1 MSRHPDDDLY
11 GDNAGHQ
18 PFWAHAQI
26 DGTALDVVT
35 TLVHALAT
43 RWVAEDLA
51 DRFGYSVA
59 IAAATVVMG
68 GDGTFDLW
76 EEPGR
81 LVCHLARSGAPDAT
95 APQRTRGGCGWSPG
109 PRGRAGTSPG
119 PASWSSAALAGSRC
133 SWPCRSSD
141 PGLGRAGL

>member
-11 GDNAGHQ
+11 GDTRRQ

-35 TLVHALAT
+35 MLVHALAT

-51 DRFGYSVA
+51 DRFCYSVA

-68 GDGTFDLW
+68 GHGTFDLW

-81 LVCHLARSGAPDAT
+81 LMCHIARSGAPGAAALRPDPRRLRLVIRT
-95 APQRTRGGCGWSPG
+95 ARPSRHEPGSGILVEHSPG
-109 PRGRAGTSPG
+109 RVTLF
-119 PASWSSAALAGSRC
+119 LAV
-133 SWPCRSSD
+133 PF
-141 PGLGRAGL
+141 A

>member
-11 GDNAGHQ
+11 GDTRRQ

-51 DRFGYSVA
+51 DRFGHNVA
-59 IAAATVVMG
+59 IAAATVVLG
-68 GDGTFDLW
+68 DDGTFDLW

-81 LVCHLARSGAPDAT
+81 LVCHVARSGAPDAT
-95 APQRTRGGCGWSPG
+95 APQPDPRRLRLVTRTARSSRHESGSDIVVERSPG
-109 PRGRAGTSPG
+109 RVTLFLPVPFE
-119 PASWSSAALAGSRC
+119 
-133 SWPCRSSD
+133 
-141 PGLGRAGL
+141 

>member
-11 GDNAGHQ
+11 GDTRRQ

-35 TLVHALAT
+35 TLVHALAI

-51 DRFGYSVA
+51 DRFGDSVV

-81 LVCHLARSGAPDAT
+81 LVFHVARSGAPDAT
-95 APQRTRGGCGWSPG
+95 APQPDPRRLRLVTRTARPSRHEPGSGIVVERSPG
-109 PRGRAGTSPG
+109 RVTLF
-119 PASWSSAALAGSRC
+119 LAV
-133 SWPCRSSD
+133 PFE
-141 PGLGRAGL
+141 

>member
-1 MSRHPDDDLY
+1 MSRHADDDLY
-11 GDNAGHQ
+11 GDDTGHQ

-43 RWVAEDLA
+43 RWVAEDVA

-68 GDGTFDLW
+68 GEGTFDLW

-81 LVCHLARSGAPDAT
+81 LVCHVARSGAPDAT
-95 APQRTRGGCGWSPG
+95 APQPDPRRLRLVTRTARPSRHEPGSGIVVERSPG
-109 PRGRAGTSPG
+109 RVTLF
-119 PASWSSAALAGSRC
+119 LAV
-133 SWPCRSSD
+133 PFE
-141 PGLGRAGL
+141 

>member
-11 GDNAGHQ
+11 GDTRRQ

-43 RWVAEDLA
+43 RWVAEDVA

-68 GDGTFDLW
+68 GEGTFDLW

-81 LVCHLARSGAPDAT
+81 LMCHVARSGAPDAT
-95 APQRTRGGCGWSPG
+95 APQPDPRRLRLVTRTARTNRHEPGSAIVVERSPG
-109 PRGRAGTSPG
+109 RVTLF
-119 PASWSSAALAGSRC
+119 LAV
-133 SWPCRSSD
+133 PFE
-141 PGLGRAGL
+141 

>member
-11 GDNAGHQ
+11 GDTRRQ

-51 DRFGYSVA
+51 DRFGHSVA
-59 IAAATVVMG
+59 IAAATVVLG
-68 GDGTFDLW
+68 DDGTFDLW

-81 LVCHLARSGAPDAT
+81 LMCHIARSGAPDAT
-95 APQRTRGGCGWSPG
+95 APQPDPRRLRLVTRTARTSGNEPGSAIVVERSPG
-109 PRGRAGTSPG
+109 RVTLF
-119 PASWSSAALAGSRC
+119 LAV
-133 SWPCRSSD
+133 PFE
-141 PGLGRAGL
+141 

>member
-11 GDNAGHQ
+11 GDTRRHQ

-35 TLVHALAT
+35 TLVHALAI

-51 DRFGYSVA
+51 DRFGDSVV

-81 LVCHLARSGAPDAT
+81 LMCHIARSGAPGAAALRPDPRRLRLVIRT
-95 APQRTRGGCGWSPG
+95 ARPSRHEPGSGILVEHSPG
-109 PRGRAGTSPG
+109 RVTLF
-119 PASWSSAALAGSRC
+119 LAV
-133 SWPCRSSD
+133 PF
-141 PGLGRAGL
+141 A

>member
-11 GDNAGHQ
+11 GDTRRQ

-35 TLVHALAT
+35 MLVHALAT

-59 IAAATVVMG
+59 IAAATVVLG

-81 LVCHLARSGAPDAT
+81 LVCHVARSGAPDAT
-95 APQRTRGGCGWSPG
+95 APQPDPRRLRLVTRTARPSRHESGSGIVVERSPG
-109 PRGRAGTSPG
+109 RVTLF
-119 PASWSSAALAGSRC
+119 LAV
-133 SWPCRSSD
+133 PFE
-141 PGLGRAGL
+141 

>member
-1 MSRHPDDDLY
+1 MSRHPYDDLY

-18 PFWAHAQI
+18 PFWAHATI

-43 RWVAEDLA
+43 RWVAEDVA
-51 DRFGYSVA
+51 DRFCYSVA

-68 GDGTFDLW
+68 GHGTFDLW

-81 LVCHLARSGAPDAT
+81 LMCHIARSGAPGGSALQPDPRRLRLVTRT
-95 APQRTRGGCGWSPG
+95 ARPGRHDPGSGIVVERSPG
-109 PRGRAGTSPG
+109 RVTLF
-119 PASWSSAALAGSRC
+119 LAV
-133 SWPCRSSD
+133 PF
-141 PGLGRAGL
+141 A

>member
-1 MSRHPDDDLY
+1 MSQHPDDDLY
-11 GDNAGHQ
+11 GDTRRQ

-43 RWVAEDLA
+43 RWVPEDLA

-68 GDGTFDLW
+68 GEGTFDLW

-81 LVCHLARSGAPDAT
+81 LVCHVARSGAPDAT
-95 APQRTRGGCGWSPG
+95 APQPDPRRLRLVTRTARSSRHESGSGIVVERSPG
-109 PRGRAGTSPG
+109 RVTLF
-119 PASWSSAALAGSRC
+119 LAV
-133 SWPCRSSD
+133 PFE
-141 PGLGRAGL
+141 

>member
-11 GDNAGHQ
+11 GDTPRQ

-81 LVCHLARSGAPDAT
+81 LVCHVARSGAPDAI
-95 APQRTRGGCGWSPG
+95 APQPDPRRLRLVGRTARPSRHQPGSGIVVERSPG
-109 PRGRAGTSPG
+109 RVTLF
-119 PASWSSAALAGSRC
+119 LAV
-133 SWPCRSSD
+133 PFE
-141 PGLGRAGL
+141 

>member
-1 MSRHPDDDLY
+1 MLRHPHDDLY
-11 GDNAGHQ
+11 GDDTGHQ

-81 LVCHLARSGAPDAT
+81 LMCHIARSGAPDAT
-95 APQRTRGGCGWSPG
+95 APQPDPRRLRLVTRTARTNKGEPGSAIVVERSPG
-109 PRGRAGTSPG
+109 RVTLF
-119 PASWSSAALAGSRC
+119 LAV
-133 SWPCRSSD
+133 PF
-141 PGLGRAGL
+141 A

>member
-1 MSRHPDDDLY
+1 MSRHPYDDLFGY
-11 GDNAGHQ
+11 DTGHQ
-18 PFWAHAQI
+18 PFWAHVQI
-26 DGTALDVVT
+26 DGTGLHVVT

-43 RWVAEDLA
+43 HWVAEDVA

-81 LVCHLARSGAPDAT
+81 LMCHIARSGAPDAT
-95 APQRTRGGCGWSPG
+95 APQPDPRRLRLVIRTARTERLEPGSGILVEHSPG
-109 PRGRAGTSPG
+109 RVTLF
-119 PASWSSAALAGSRC
+119 LAV
-133 SWPCRSSD
+133 PF
-141 PGLGRAGL
+141 A

>member
-11 GDNAGHQ
+11 GDTRRQ

-43 RWVAEDLA
+43 RWVPEDLA

-68 GDGTFDLW
+68 SEGTFDLW

-81 LVCHLARSGAPDAT
+81 LMCHVARSGAPDAT
-95 APQRTRGGCGWSPG
+95 APQPG
-109 PRGRAGTSPG
+109 PRRLRLVTRTARPGRHDPGSGIVVERSPG
-119 PASWSSAALAGSRC
+119 RVTLFLAV
-133 SWPCRSSD
+133 PFE
-141 PGLGRAGL
+141 

>member
-11 GDNAGHQ
+11 GDTRRQ

-59 IAAATVVMG
+59 IAAATVVLG
-68 GDGTFDLW
+68 DDGTFDLW

-81 LVCHLARSGAPDAT
+81 LMCNVARSGAPDAT
-95 APQRTRGGCGWSPG
+95 APQPDPRRLRLVTRTARTNRREPGSAIVVERSPG
-109 PRGRAGTSPG
+109 RVTLSLSVPFE
-119 PASWSSAALAGSRC
+119 
-133 SWPCRSSD
+133 
-141 PGLGRAGL
+141 

>member
-11 GDNAGHQ
+11 GDDTGQQ
-18 PFWAHAQI
+18 PFWAHVQI
-26 DGTALDVVT
+26 DGTGLDVVT

-43 RWVAEDLA
+43 RWVPEDLA

-68 GDGTFDLW
+68 GEGTFDLW

-81 LVCHLARSGAPDAT
+81 LMCHVARSGAPDAT
-95 APQRTRGGCGWSPG
+95 APQPG
-109 PRGRAGTSPG
+109 PRRLRLVTRTARPGRHDPGSGIVVERSPG
-119 PASWSSAALAGSRC
+119 RVTLSLAV
-133 SWPCRSSD
+133 PFE
-141 PGLGRAGL
+141 

>member
-1 MSRHPDDDLY
+1 MSRHPDDDLD
-11 GDNAGHQ
+11 GDTRRQ

-43 RWVAEDLA
+43 HWVAEDLA

-59 IAAATVVMG
+59 IAAATVVL
-68 GDGTFDLW
+68 GDGGTFDLW

-81 LVCHLARSGAPDAT
+81 LVCHVARSGAPDAT
-95 APQRTRGGCGWSPG
+95 APQPDPRRLRLVTRTARSSRHEPGSDIVVERSPG
-109 PRGRAGTSPG
+109 RVTLF
-119 PASWSSAALAGSRC
+119 LAV
-133 SWPCRSSD
+133 PFE
-141 PGLGRAGL
+141 

>member
-1 MSRHPDDDLY
+1 MSRHPYDDLY
-11 GDNAGHQ
+11 GDDTGHQ
-18 PFWAHAQI
+18 PFWAHVQI
-26 DGTALDVVT
+26 DGTGLHVVT

-43 RWVAEDLA
+43 RWVAEDVA

-81 LVCHLARSGAPDAT
+81 LMCRIARSGAPGSA
-95 APQRTRGGCGWSPG
+95 APQPDPRRLRLVIRTARPSRHEPGSGILVEHSPG
-109 PRGRAGTSPG
+109 RVTLF
-119 PASWSSAALAGSRC
+119 LAV
-133 SWPCRSSD
+133 PF
-141 PGLGRAGL
+141 A

>member
-1 MSRHPDDDLY
+1 MSRHPDDDVY
-11 GDNAGHQ
+11 GDDPGHQ

-35 TLVHALAT
+35 ALVHALAS

-59 IAAATVVMG
+59 MAAATVVMG

-81 LVCHLARSGAPDAT
+81 LVCHVARSGAPDAT
-95 APQRTRGGCGWSPG
+95 TPQPDPRRLRLVTRTGRPSRHEPGSGIVVERSPG
-109 PRGRAGTSPG
+109 RVTLSLTVPFG
-119 PASWSSAALAGSRC
+119 
-133 SWPCRSSD
+133 
-141 PGLGRAGL
+141 

>member
-1 MSRHPDDDLY
+1 MSRPPDDDLH
-11 GDNAGHQ
+11 GDTRRQ

-51 DRFGYSVA
+51 DRFGYSVD
-59 IAAATVVMG
+59 IAAATVVLG

-81 LVCHLARSGAPDAT
+81 LVCHVARSGAPDAT
-95 APQRTRGGCGWSPG
+95 APQPDPRRLRLVTRTARPSRHQSGSGIVVERSPG
-109 PRGRAGTSPG
+109 RVTLF
-119 PASWSSAALAGSRC
+119 LAV
-133 SWPCRSSD
+133 PFE
-141 PGLGRAGL
+141 